1 MFNRSW
7 MFRAVTAAVLI
18 AVISMSSLP
27 VEAQDLVAVSSLSGS
42 SSVFVFRSGSRGSK
56 PRPVAKPTR
65 TKTQRLASAVKIKKQ
80 YETIAKNTT
89 KVNRAKIIDPN
100 KLGPK
105 GGRDLPPAQASK
117 LFAGVG
123 EYYVDKAEYEQAFEF
138 FREAIRLDPKN
149 VMANTGYSEALA
161 LNGNALLVADK
172 GEQAKGYFLEAIK
185 FDPKNAAAYFGLG
198 ELYSET
204 DNQAEA
210 IASYEKSLATDKGL
224 TEIYVPLGILY
235 YQSGEIAKA
244 DDLLTKALLTSGD
257 SAETQFFLG
266 LVRAAQN
273 RNDEALAAFQK
284 AKTIDPTYA
293 DAYFNTAEVLVRL
306 KRTADAIPEYKQAI
320 SLRPNYIDAL
330 AGLGQAYFD
339 MGNYADAITQLKAAE
354 KLKSDNWEVLL
365 SLGDA
370 FRMSGEFNNAI
381 PRYTNALLFY
391 TKQPNYS
398 KEIAADLNSKL
409 GFSLGKQC
417 EANTARFVSCE
428 RPTNLWQGAVTAM
441 EKAVE
446 LSGGNAIDQANLG
459 WAYYN
464 YARMDLDA
472 NNKPAATAKLELA
485 KAALQKAIAG
495 NAVVAD
501 GAQQNLG
508 GVLIDMGD
516 FDGAVEALKQVAGKH
531 PEWIFSGYALGT
543 AYFKLNDFDNSA
555 KWFRAVLDREPKYVG
570 ALTSL
575 GYAEIKRKNGKE
587 VKRIVD
593 VLRPLS
599 PGDAIKL
606 ENAMKAARL

>member
-1 MFNRSW
+1 
-7 MFRAVTAAVLI
+7 MFRAVTAVLI
-18 AVISMSSLP
+18 AAFSMSTVP
-27 VEAQDLVAVSSLSGS
+27 VAAQDLVAVSSLSGS

-65 TKTQRLASAVKIKKQ
+65 TKAQRLASAVKIKKQ

-100 KLGPK
+100 TLGPK
-105 GGRDLPPAQASK
+105 GGRDLPPVQASK
-117 LFAGVG
+117 LFAGVA
-123 EYYVDKAEYEQAFEF
+123 EYYVDKADYEQAFEF
-138 FREAIRLDPKN
+138 FREAIRLDPTN
-149 VMANTGYSEALA
+149 VLANTGYSEALA

-185 FDPKNAAAYFGLG
+185 FDNKNAAAYFGLG
-198 ELYSET
+198 ELYSGT
-204 DNQAEA
+204 DNQGEA

-235 YQSGEIAKA
+235 YQAGEIAKA
-244 DDLLTKALLTSGD
+244 DDLLTKALLTSAN

-266 LVRAAQN
+266 LIRAAQN

-284 AKTIDPTYA
+284 AKTIDPTYP

-306 KRTADAIPEYKQAI
+306 KRPAEAIPEYQQAI
-320 SLRPNYIDAL
+320 SLRPNYLDAI
-330 AGLGQAYFD
+330 AGLGQAYFE
-339 MGNYADAITQLKAAE
+339 MGNYPDAIIQLKAAE
-354 KLKSDNWEVLL
+354 RLKSDNWEVLL

-370 FRMSGEFNNAI
+370 YRLSGEFNNAI
-381 PRYTNALLFY
+381 PRYNNAILFY

-417 EANTARFVSCE
+417 EANMARFVSCE

-464 YARMDLDA
+464 YARLDIDA
-472 NNKPAATAKLELA
+472 RNTAGATDKLNLA
-485 KAALQKAIAG
+485 KTALQKAITG
-495 NAVVAD
+495 NPVVAD
-501 GAQQNLG
+501 GALQNLG

-516 FDGAVEALKQVAGKH
+516 FAGAINALKQVVDTH
-531 PEWIFSGYALGT
+531 PDWTFSRYALGT
-543 AYFKLNDFDNSA
+543 AYFKVNDFDNSA
-555 KWFRAVLDREPKYVG
+555 KWFRAVLEREPKFVG

-587 VKRIVD
+587 VKRV
-593 VLRPLS
+593 VEELKTLS
-599 PGDAIKL
+599 PGDAVKL
-606 ENAMKAARL
+606 EAAMKAARL

>member
-7 MFRAVTAAVLI
+7 MFRAVTAAVLVT
-18 AVISMSSLP
+18 VISMSSLS
-27 VEAQDLVAVSSLSGS
+27 VAAQDLVAVSSLSGS

-105 GGRDLPPAQASK
+105 GGRDLPPVQASK

-198 ELYSET
+198 ELYSGT

-210 IASYEKSLATDKGL
+210 ISSYEKSLATDKGL

-320 SLRPNYIDAL
+320 SLRPNYLDAI
-330 AGLGQAYFD
+330 AGLGQAYLD
-339 MGNYADAITQLKAAE
+339 LGNYPDAIIQLKAAE

-391 TKQPNYS
+391 TKQPNFS

-464 YARMDLDA
+464 YARLDIDA
-472 NNKPAATAKLELA
+472 NNKAGADAKLVLA
-485 KAALQKAIAG
+485 KEALQKAVAG
-495 NAVVAD
+495 NPIVAD
-501 GAQQNLG
+501 GALQNLG
-508 GVLIDMGD
+508 GVLIDQGD
-516 FDGAVEALKQVAGKH
+516 FAGAINALKQVVDTH
-531 PEWIFSGYALGT
+531 PDWTFSRYALGT
-543 AYFKLNDFDNSA
+543 AYFKVNDFDNSA
-555 KWFRAVLDREPKYVG
+555 KWFRAVLEREPKYVG

-593 VLRPLS
+593 VLKTLS

>member
-7 MFRAVTAAVLI
+7 MPRAVTAAVLI
-18 AVISMSSLP
+18 AAFSMSSVP
-27 VEAQDLVAVSSLSGS
+27 VAAQDLVAVSSLSGS
-42 SSVFVFRSGSRGSK
+42 SSVFVFRSASRGSK
-56 PRPVAKPTR
+56 PRVVSKPTR

-80 YETIAKNTT
+80 YETIAKSTT

-100 KLGPK
+100 TLGPK
-105 GGRDLPPAQASK
+105 GGRDLPPIQASK
-117 LFAGVG
+117 LFAGVA
-123 EYYVDKAEYEQAFEF
+123 EYYVDKADYEQAFEF

-149 VMANTGYSEALA
+149 VLANTGYSEALA

-172 GEQAKGYFLEAIK
+172 GDQAKNYFLEAIK

-198 ELYSET
+198 ELYSGT

-210 IASYEKSLATDKGL
+210 IASYEKSLSTDKGL

-235 YQSGEIAKA
+235 YQAGEIAKA
-244 DDLLTKALLTSGD
+244 DELLTKALATSAN

-266 LVRAAQN
+266 LVRSAQN
-273 RNDEALAAFQK
+273 RNEDALMAFQK
-284 AKTIDPTYA
+284 AKELDPTYA
-293 DAYFNTAEVLVRL
+293 DAYFNTAETLIRL
-306 KRTADAIPEYKQAI
+306 KRTADAIAEYKKAI
-320 SLRPNYIDAL
+320 DLRPNYLDAI
-330 AGLGQAYFD
+330 AGLGQAYFE
-339 MGNYADAITQLKAAE
+339 MGNYPDAIIQLKAAE

-370 FRMSGEFNNAI
+370 FRMSNEFNNAI
-381 PRYTNALLFY
+381 PRYNNALLSY

-417 EANTARFVSCE
+417 EANMAKFVSCE
-428 RPTNLWQGAVTAM
+428 RPTNLWQGSVTAM

-464 YARMDLDA
+464 YARLDIDA
-472 NNKPAATAKLELA
+472 KNTAGATAKLELA
-485 KAALQKAIAG
+485 KIALQKAIAG
-495 NAVVAD
+495 NPIVAD
-501 GAQQNLG
+501 GALQNLG

-516 FDGAVEALKQVAGKH
+516 FAGAVNALRQVVDTH
-531 PEWIFSGYALGT
+531 PDWTFSRYALGT
-543 AYFKLNDFDNSA
+543 AYFKVNDFDNSA
-555 KWFRAVLDREPKYVG
+555 KWFRAVLETEPKYVP

-587 VKRIVD
+587 VKRVVD
-593 VLRPLS
+593 VLKPLS

>member
-7 MFRAVTAAVLI
+7 MFRALTAAVLI
-18 AVISMSSLP
+18 AAFSMSSVP
-27 VEAQDLVAVSSLSGS
+27 VAAQDLVAVSSLSGS

-56 PRPVAKPTR
+56 PRPAAKPTR
-65 TKTQRLASAVKIKKQ
+65 TKAQRLASAVKIKKQ
-80 YETIAKNTT
+80 YETIAKNTV

-100 KLGPK
+100 TLGSK
-105 GGRDLPPAQASK
+105 GGRDLPPVQASK
-117 LFAGVG
+117 LFAGVA
-123 EYYVDKAEYEQAFEF
+123 EYYVDKADYEQAFEF
-138 FREAIRLDPKN
+138 FREAIRLDPTN
-149 VMANTGYSEALA
+149 VLANTGYSEALA

-198 ELYSET
+198 ELYSGT

-210 IASYEKSLATDKGL
+210 ISSYEKSLATDKGL

-235 YQSGEIAKA
+235 YQAGEIAKA
-244 DDLLTKALLTSGD
+244 DDLLTKALLTSAN

-266 LVRAAQN
+266 LIRAAQN

-284 AKTIDPTYA
+284 AKTIDPTYP

-306 KRTADAIPEYKQAI
+306 KRPAEAIPEYQQAI
-320 SLRPNYIDAL
+320 SLRPNYLDAI
-330 AGLGQAYFD
+330 AGLGQAYFE
-339 MGNYADAITQLKAAE
+339 MGNFPDAITQLKAAE
-354 KLKSDNWEVLL
+354 RLKSDNWEVLL

-370 FRMSGEFNNAI
+370 YRMSGEFNNAI
-381 PRYTNALLFY
+381 PRYTNAILFY

-464 YARMDLDA
+464 YARLDIDSGNTVGA
-472 NNKPAATAKLELA
+472 SAKLEMA
-485 KAALQKAIAG
+485 KTALQKAITG
-495 NAVVAD
+495 NPIVAD
-501 GAQQNLG
+501 GALQNLG
-508 GVLIDMGD
+508 GVLIDQGD
-516 FDGAVEALKQVAGKH
+516 FAGAINALKQVVDTH
-531 PEWIFSGYALGT
+531 PDWTFSRYALGT
-543 AYFKLNDFDNSA
+543 AYFKVNDFDNSA
-555 KWFRAVLDREPKYVG
+555 KWFRAVLEREPKYVG

-587 VKRIVD
+587 VRRVVD
-593 VLRPLS
+593 VLKTLS
-599 PGDAIKL
+599 PADAIKL

>member
-1 MFNRSW
+1 

-18 AVISMSSLP
+18 AAFSMSTVP
-27 VEAQDLVAVSSLSGS
+27 VAAQDLVAVSSLSGS

-65 TKTQRLASAVKIKKQ
+65 TKAQRLASAVKIKKQ

-100 KLGPK
+100 TLGPK
-105 GGRDLPPAQASK
+105 GGRDLPPVQASK
-117 LFAGVG
+117 LFAGVA
-123 EYYVDKAEYEQAFEF
+123 EYYVDKADYEQAFEF
-138 FREAIRLDPKN
+138 FREAIRLDPTN
-149 VMANTGYSEALA
+149 VLANTGYSEALA

-185 FDPKNAAAYFGLG
+185 FDNKNAAAYFGLG
-198 ELYSET
+198 ELYSGT
-204 DNQAEA
+204 DNQGEA

-235 YQSGEIAKA
+235 YQAGEIAKA
-244 DDLLTKALLTSGD
+244 DDLLTKALLTSAN

-266 LVRAAQN
+266 LIRAAQN

-284 AKTIDPTYA
+284 AKTIDPTYP

-306 KRTADAIPEYKQAI
+306 KRPAEAIPEYQQAI
-320 SLRPNYIDAL
+320 SLRPNYLDAI
-330 AGLGQAYFD
+330 AGLGQAYFE
-339 MGNYADAITQLKAAE
+339 MGNYPDAIIQLKAAE
-354 KLKSDNWEVLL
+354 RLKSDNWEVLL

-370 FRMSGEFNNAI
+370 YRLSGEFNNAI
-381 PRYTNALLFY
+381 PRYNNAILFY

-417 EANTARFVSCE
+417 EANMARFVSCE

-464 YARMDLDA
+464 YARLDIDA
-472 NNKPAATAKLELA
+472 RNTAGATDKLNLA
-485 KAALQKAIAG
+485 KTALQKAITG
-495 NAVVAD
+495 NPVVAD
-501 GAQQNLG
+501 GALQNLG

-516 FDGAVEALKQVAGKH
+516 FAGAINALKQVVDTH
-531 PEWIFSGYALGT
+531 PDWTFSRYALGT
-543 AYFKLNDFDNSA
+543 AYFKVNDFDNSA
-555 KWFRAVLDREPKYVG
+555 KWFRAVLEREPKFVG

-587 VKRIVD
+587 VKRV
-593 VLRPLS
+593 VEELKTLS
-599 PGDAIKL
+599 PGDAVKL
-606 ENAMKAARL
+606 EAAMKAARL

>member
-18 AVISMSSLP
+18 AVISMSSLS
-27 VEAQDLVAVSSLSGS
+27 VAAQDLVAVSSLSGS

-105 GGRDLPPAQASK
+105 GGRDLPPLQASK

-138 FREAIRLDPKN
+138 FREAIRLDPTN

-204 DNQAEA
+204 DKQAEA

-235 YQSGEIAKA
+235 YQANEIAKA
-244 DDLLTKALLTSGD
+244 DELLTKALLTSGD

-293 DAYFNTAEVLVRL
+293 DVYFNSAEVLVRL
-306 KRTADAIPEYKQAI
+306 KRIADAIPEYKQAI
-320 SLRPNYIDAL
+320 TLRPNYLDAI
-330 AGLGQAYFD
+330 AGLGQAYLD
-339 MGNYADAITQLKAAE
+339 LGNYPDAIIQLKAAE

-441 EKAVE
+441 EKAIE

-464 YARMDLDA
+464 YARLDIDA
-472 NNKPAATAKLELA
+472 NNTAGASAKLELA

-495 NAVVAD
+495 NPIVAD
-501 GAQQNLG
+501 GALQNLG
-508 GVLIDMGD
+508 GVLIDQGD
-516 FDGAVEALKQVAGKH
+516 FAGAINALKQVVDTH
-531 PEWIFSGYALGT
+531 PDWTFSRYALGT
-543 AYFKLNDFDNSA
+543 AYFKVNDFDNSA
-555 KWFRAVLDREPKYVG
+555 KWFRAVLEREPKYVG

-593 VLRPLS
+593 VLKTLS